1 MWKKTPWWTFWHAR
15 LYFWLQALFKAP
27 LKMIRV
33 KIFKFFFGIRDA
45 HVKRFIRV
53 VFFTFFSS
61 KWWFFVC
68 NSRKETWNTAF
79 ESWDIGLLENKIF
92 DTRRIFYAPRVG
104 PKFHLWAQKSAF
116 SWGWKRQKL
125 LMTQKIDFFEDRDIN
140 TAIQPRKK
148 KHQNKVSS
156 ALKTF

>member
-1 MWKKTPWWTFWHAR
+1 MKTAHFVWVPAWYLSICILKKFA
-15 LYFWLQALFKAP
+15 FKC
-27 LKMIRV
+27 K
-33 KIFKFFFGIRDA
+33 KSSFYKSRDA

-53 VFFTFFSS
+53 VFFTLFSS

>member
-1 MWKKTPWWTFWHAR
+1 MG
-15 LYFWLQALFKAP
+15 LNNL
-27 LKMIRV
+27 V
-33 KIFKFFFGIRDA
+33 KIKLLWLKQLLKILKKWIRPRKVWRFHFLKAIRDA

-53 VFFTFFSS
+53 VFFTLFSS

-125 LMTQKIDFFEDRDIN
+125 LMPQKIDFFEDRDIN